1 MLTSIYTDLISMP
14 VLRHFFTLSAIGL
27 GDTFMRKIL
36 LSIAAVQLLLSASA
50 ASAQPEYVSIEM
62 EINVDSPASQVWSK
76 VGGYCAISDWL
87 NLPCEITSGEGGI
100 GTVRSLIGGRVI
112 EVLVAQTD
120 LSYGYTQPAPEEGFY
135 DLYHGFLEAR
145 PLSEASTKLI
155 YTLMLD
161 VSNLP
166 DQAAKDANIAR
177 RRQMFEGALAS
188 MKALAE

>member
-1 MLTSIYTDLISMP
+1 
-14 VLRHFFTLSAIGL
+14 
-27 GDTFMRKIL
+27 MRKIL
-36 LSIAAVQLLLSASA
+36 LSIVTVQMLLSVAA
-50 ASAQPEYVSIEM
+50 ASAQPEYVTIEM

-76 VGGYCAISDWL
+76 IGGYCAITDWL

-135 DLYHGFLEAR
+135 DLYHGFLEAQV
-145 PLSEASTKLI
+145 LNEARTRLI

-166 DQAAKDANIAR
+166 DQSAKDANIAQR
-177 RRQMFEGALAS
+177 REMFEGALAS
-188 MKALAE
+188 MKELAEQ